1 MMKSPEQSLFD
12 TVYQAILDLG
22 YNVYDYLPPQE
33 ENVRYPFVVVGA
45 VESVGNANKTA
56 LINKVSIHID
66 VWGTKEN
73 RIEVSTITDAIYM
86 KLVNGLSS
94 TEYSY
99 KPRYNDN
106 IKQLMQDTS
115 VPNQVFNRGMLDL
128 AYQY

>member
-12 TVYQAILDLG
+12 TVYQTILDLG

-33 ENVRYPFVVVGA
+33 ENVSYPFVVVGA

-86 KLVNGLSS
+86 KLVNGLNS